1 MSTRI
6 GWAFVVGTT
15 DAAEL
20 SRMTQGFR
28 DRLAPIRLSD
38 HARLLAKRTC
48 MTIDRAIALGREWTP
63 NALSKT
69 YEAIDDAGRESDMT
83 HRRAVEEDFAFSIS
97 LIPDGET
104 SSTYGMLHS
113 ERTDWKSAW
122 MRLKG
127 VRPFSWQD
135 STDRPKNVTRAEW
148 DRREAVWNRIMP
160 TGVPARH
167 GFCATLFGT
176 RIDFPRR
183 DPMRLQPTLET
194 RRLAIAHER
203 YVSDACARAGIGREM
218 DFGVIMEASARISG
232 SAGREELARMAQD
245 VVLPRRITDAIARAD
260 ERPADDVLDLVGG
273 AGPSTIDGGPATV

>member
-6 GWAFVVGTT
+6 GWAFVIGST

-20 SRMTQGFR
+20 SRMTQDFR
-28 DRLAPIRLSD
+28 DRLGPIRLRD
-38 HARLLAKRTC
+38 HARLLASRTC
-48 MTIDRAIALGREWTP
+48 MTIDRAIALDREWTP

-69 YEAIDDAGRESDMT
+69 YGAIDDAGRESDMT
-83 HRRAVEEDFAFSIS
+83 HRRAVAEDFAFSIS

-148 DRREAVWNRIMP
+148 DRREAVWDRIMP

-176 RIDFPRR
+176 RIDFPRKNA
-183 DPMRLQPTLET
+183 MRLQPTLET
-194 RRLAIAHER
+194 RRLAIARER
-203 YVSDACARAGIGREM
+203 YVSEACRRAGIGRDM
-218 DFGVIMEASARISG
+218 DFGVIMKASAHISG
-232 SAGREELARMAQD
+232 SAGRDELARMARD
-245 VVLPRRITDAIARAD
+245 VILPRRITDAIARAE
-260 ERPADDVLDLVGG
+260 ERPCDDVLDLVGS
-273 AGPSTIDGGPATV
+273 AGPSTIDGTASIV